1 MEQVAAHGTG
11 IQAYGVTLVD
21 CKPLLAAHTAS
32 SSAEGERRRPL
43 DSDRGRRLRATRRRG
58 RRETMVVEGDDG
70 EADEDDSEDGGSG

>member
-43 DSDRGRRLRATRRRG
+43 DGEDAGRATAR
-58 RRETMVVEGDDG
+58 T
-70 EADEDDSEDGGSG
+70 A